1 MGKRKKKSVFEG
13 RKRFRINW
21 KAFVDGKE
29 RTLKSGV
36 HFENVEST
44 RSSAHQAA
52 SRQGM
57 RALTDYAKR
66 DQRWCQ
72 GNLQHS
78 YLLASQGFHPV
89 SRVHFLS
96 GILSYVAS
104 PIWLLWTLLAVAG
117 WISQPGYGP
126 MASATALP
134 SQFTLFLVAGVFLFL
149 PKVYGI
155 IAVVVQGRSEQFG
168 GVIRLCMSAMIETAL
183 SILLSPLMAVLHS
196 QFVIN
201 TLSGRRVRW
210 SAQNRC
216 EQGVSAT
223 DAFADYRWHMLAG
236 VLITISVFMTA
247 LPLLIWLSPI
257 LIGLVLAVP
266 LAILLGDQKI
276 GKRFLDWGLL
286 VIPEEVRV
294 PPVYERFQQALFLN
308 SNQATVQEA
317 PRFQQLIERADL
329 FRLHEQVLSASEG
342 VISLSESEK
351 EEIKRF
357 AIRGAGEIPI
367 ASRRAVLSD
376 QELLNE
382 LHQASNHNRAVAV

>member
-1 MGKRKKKSVFEG
+1 
-13 RKRFRINW
+13 
-21 KAFVDGKE
+21 
-29 RTLKSGV
+29 
-36 HFENVEST
+36 
-44 RSSAHQAA
+44 
-52 SRQGM
+52 
-57 RALTDYAKR
+57 
-66 DQRWCQ
+66 
-72 GNLQHS
+72 
-78 YLLASQGFHPV
+78 
-89 SRVHFLS
+89 
-96 GILSYVAS
+96 
-104 PIWLLWTLLAVAG
+104 
-117 WISQPGYGP
+117 
-126 MASATALP
+126 
-134 SQFTLFLVAGVFLFL
+134 
-149 PKVYGI
+149 
-155 IAVVVQGRSEQFG
+155 
-168 GVIRLCMSAMIETAL
+168 
-183 SILLSPLMAVLHS
+183 
-196 QFVIN
+196 
-201 TLSGRRVRW
+201 
-210 SAQNRC
+210 
-216 EQGVSAT
+216 
-223 DAFADYRWHMLAG
+223 
-236 VLITISVFMTA
+236 
-247 LPLLIWLSPI
+247 
-257 LIGLVLAVP
+257 VP